1 MAPRAGRAVEVFGA
15 ALRLGLTSFGGP
27 TAHIG
32 YFRADYVERRR
43 WLDGDDFA
51 DLVALVQFL
60 PGPASSQL
68 GVAIGMLRAGP
79 LGGLA
84 AWLGF
89 TLPSA
94 ALLIAFAYGVGGSD
108 VAADGW
114 VHGLELA
121 AVAVVALAVWQ
132 MARGLAR
139 GLVRGA
145 IAVAAAAVVLGWGG
159 APAQVLVIA
168 GGALVGWRLL
178 AASGTAST
186 RPPLDFG
193 VSRRVAV
200 AAVCLAAGL
209 LAVLPLARRATDS
222 HAVALTADLYQSGAL
237 VFGGGHVVL
246 PLLHERSVAQGWVSE
261 ADFVAGYGAAQAVPG
276 PLFTFAGYLGAVGE
290 PTPNGVAGGSL
301 ALVAIFLPGLL
312 LVVGAAPFW
321 GLLRARPRTAAAL
334 AGVNAAVVG
343 LLFAALCRPLIS
355 TAVADVSDV
364 AVVVAALGLLALA
377 RVPPWAVVAACAA
390 AGQLLG

>member
-1 MAPRAGRAVEVFGA
+1 
-15 ALRLGLTSFGGP
+15 
-27 TAHIG
+27 
-32 YFRADYVERRR
+32 
-43 WLDGDDFA
+43 
-51 DLVALVQFL
+51 
-60 PGPASSQL
+60 
-68 GVAIGMLRAGP
+68 
-79 LGGLA
+79 
-84 AWLGF
+84 
-89 TLPSA
+89 
-94 ALLIAFAYGVGGSD
+94 
-108 VAADGW
+108 

-132 MARGLAR
+132 MARGMAR

-145 IAVAAAAVVLGWGG
+145 IAVVAATVVLAWGG

-178 AASGTAST
+178 TAGGAAPA

-193 VSRRVAV
+193 VSRRVAL

-209 LAVLPLARRATDS
+209 LVVLPLARRATES

-290 PTPNGVAGGSL
+290 PTPNGALGGSI

-321 GLLRARPRTAAAL
+321 ALLRARPRTAAAL

-343 LLFAALCRPLIS
+343 LLFAALCRPLVS
-355 TAVADVSDV
+355 TAVGDVGDV
-364 AVVVAALGLLALA
+364 AVAVAALGLLGLA
-377 RVPPWAVVAACAA
+377 RVPPWAVVAACAV
-390 AGQLLG
+390 AGQLLV

>member
-1 MAPRAGRAVEVFGA
+1 MPPRAGRAVEVFGA

-27 TAHIG
+27 TSHIG

-43 WLDGDDFA
+43 WLDADDFA

-94 ALLIAFAYGVGGSD
+94 ALLIAFAYGVGGAD
-108 VAADGW
+108 VATDGW

-145 IAVAAAAVVLGWGG
+145 IAVAAAALVLAWGG
-159 APAQVLVIA
+159 APAQLLVIA
-168 GGALVGWRLL
+168 GGALAGWRLL
-178 AASGTAST
+178 APSGMVPR

-193 VSRRVAV
+193 VSRRAAM

-209 LAVLPLARRATDS
+209 LAVLPLARRATDT
-222 HAVALTADLYQSGAL
+222 HAVALSADMYQSGAL

-290 PTPNGVAGGSL
+290 PTPNGVAGGAL

-321 GLLRARPRTAAAL
+321 ALLRARPWTAAAL

-343 LLFAALCRPLIS
+343 LLFAALCRPLVS
-355 TAVADVSDV
+355 TAVGDATDV
-364 AVVVAALGLLALA
+364 AVVVVALGLLGVA
-377 RVPPWAVVAACAA
+377 RVPPWAVVAACAVV
-390 AGQLLG
+390 GQLLV

>member
-1 MAPRAGRAVEVFGA
+1 MFGV

-32 YFRADYVERRR
+32 YFREAYVARRR
-43 WLDGDDFA
+43 WLDDADFA

-68 GVAIGMLRAGP
+68 GFAIGMLRAGP

-94 ALLIAFAYGVGGSD
+94 VLLIAFASGVGGGD
-108 VAADGW
+108 VAGSGW

-132 MARGLAR
+132 MGRTLAT
-139 GLVRGA
+139 GVVRGA
-145 IAVAAAAVVLGWGG
+145 IAVAAAAAVLAWGG
-159 APAQVLVIA
+159 AAAQLLVIA
-168 GGALVGWRLL
+168 GGAVIGWRLL
-178 AASGTAST
+178 ARREVAPAA
-186 RPPLDFG
+186 RPPLEFG
-193 VSRRVAV
+193 VPRRVAV
-200 AAVCLAAGL
+200 VALCIAVGL
-209 LAVLPLARRATDS
+209 LGALPLAHRATSS
-222 HAVALTADLYQSGAL
+222 HAVAMTSGLYQSGAL

-246 PLLHERSVAQGWVSE
+246 PLLHARTVGPGWVPE
-261 ADFVAGYGAAQAVPG
+261 DDFVAGYGAAQAVPG
-276 PLFTFAGYLGAVGE
+276 PLFTFAGYLGAVQQSE
-290 PTPNGVAGGSL
+290 PNGALGGSL

-312 LVVGAAPFW
+312 LVVGVAPFW
-321 GLLRARPRTAAAL
+321 TLLRTRPGSAAVL

-343 LLFAALCRPLIS
+343 LLVAALYRPLLS
-355 TAVADVSDV
+355 TAVGDLGDV
-364 AVVVAALGLLALA
+364 AIVLAALGLLAVLRA
-377 RVPPWAVVAACAA
+377 PPWMVVAACAA
-390 AGQLLG
+390 VGQLAA

>member
-1 MAPRAGRAVEVFGA
+1 MFGA

-32 YFRADYVERRR
+32 YFREAYVDRRR

-94 ALLIAFAYGVGGSD
+94 AALIAFAHGVGGAD
-108 VAADGW
+108 VASDGW

-132 MARGLAR
+132 MARGLAT
-139 GLVRGA
+139 GIIRGA
-145 IAVAAAAVVLGWGG
+145 VAVGAAAVVLAWGG
-159 APAQVLVIA
+159 APVQVLVIA
-168 GGALVGWRLL
+168 AGGLVGWRLL
-178 AASGTAST
+178 DTGAGTAT

-193 VSRRVAV
+193 VPRRVAV
-200 AAVCLAAGL
+200 AAVCLAVAL
-209 LAVLPLARRATDS
+209 LGALPLARHATDS
-222 HAVALTADLYQSGAL
+222 HAVALSSELYQSGAL

-246 PLLHERSVAQGWVSE
+246 PLLHERTVTPGWVSE
-261 ADFVAGYGAAQAVPG
+261 PDFVAGYGAAQAVPG
-276 PLFTFAGYLGAVGE
+276 PLFTFAGYLGAVEGPE
-290 PTPNGVAGGSL
+290 PSGVAGGSL
-301 ALVAIFLPGLL
+301 AIVAIFLPGLL

-321 GLLRARPRTAAAL
+321 TLLRTRPVTAAVL

-343 LLFAALCRPLIS
+343 LLFAALCRPLVS
-355 TAVADVSDV
+355 TAVTDA
-364 AVVVAALGLLALA
+364 AVVGVALAALGLLAVA
-377 RVPPWAVVAACAA
+377 RLPPWAVVAACA
-390 AGQLLG
+390 G